1 MKILKSI
8 NIDFNT
14 ISTIIFD
21 WGGVITNIYPQASI
35 DAFIQLGLP
44 NISKYFNDGINND
57 LFLRYEKGEAR
68 NEEIFTTLGE
78 EIGKPVTDIEI
89 QRALCAMMLDT
100 PPIRLEILKELG
112 KEYRLL
118 LLSNTN
124 PVHTLYYNTY
134 LMEKYDVDFR
144 VLFHKVYY
152 SYQLGMRKP
161 DKEIFR
167 YVLTDSKLD
176 GDETLFIDDTEINIQ
191 VARSLNI
198 QCLHLNNGLTLEKI
212 FSPEKRK

>member
-68 NEEIFTTLGE
+68 DEEIFTTLRE